1 MNMKRQIFNRIM
13 GAWALLCVL
22 CVGVGYL
29 IAPKPQP
36 DPVIF
41 VHLPKGAYVAEFR
54 SQAECNAAMDAHLGA
69 RGIDTQATMTI
80 EADGALDMCSS
91 WLGRIN
97 LGGQASP
104 SASTLSGVT
113 ATR

>member
-1 MNMKRQIFNRIM
+1 MNMKRQVFNRIM
-13 GAWALLCVL
+13 GVWALLCML

-29 IAPKPQP
+29 IAPRP
-36 DPVIF
+36 PVIF
-41 VHLPKGAYVAEFR
+41 AHLPKGAYVAEFH

-69 RGIDTQATMTI
+69 RGINTNAEMTI

-97 LGGQASP
+97 LGGNAGTAAAS
-104 SASTLSGVT
+104 SLSGV
-113 ATR
+113 AASR